1 MSKWYMLTVI
11 GRDRPGIVARVT
23 SALYQAGCNLGE
35 ASMLRLGGNFTIM
48 LMVQG
53 GDGAEAVRR
62 ALEPVIQELALDC
75 HVVEI
80 DGSLHRHVEPEV
92 RITVF
97 GADRAGIV
105 ARVTTALADAG
116 LDVLDLESDVAGSEA
131 NPVYVMHMEGRAP
144 NGMEPL
150 QAALDALSEEGI
162 ETRISPID
170 TMMG

>member
-48 LMVQG
+48 LMVQA
-53 GDGAEAVRR
+53 GDGADTLNK
-62 ALEPVIQELALDC
+62 ALAPVIEDLSLDC
-75 HVVEI
+75 HVVGI
-80 DGSLHRHVEPEV
+80 DGSLHRHMEPDV

-105 ARVTTALADAG
+105 ARVTTALAGAG
-116 LDVLDLESDVAGSEA
+116 LDILDLESDVAGSESE
-131 NPVYVMHMEGRAP
+131 PVYVMHMEGRAL
-144 NGMEPL
+144 NGVDPL
-150 QAALDALSEEGI
+150 QEALDALSEQGI
-162 ETRISPID
+162 ETRITPVD